1 MFSITCRHLVK
12 RFASNSVQGPVQAT
26 SLPPI
31 EDLSFEF
38 PAGKITAIIGQSGCG
53 KTTLLRMIA
62 GLETPDAGEIVFAD
76 EGAGDRP
83 RERRPVV
90 STVFQEPRLFPWLN
104 VRDNIGL
111 AVRSRPADEKKAL
124 IDETLET
131 VGLASAAFKMPHEL
145 SGGMAQR
152 VGMARALC
160 RHPDILLLD
169 EAFSALDALTREKL
183 RGEFIDIASRR
194 PMTTILVTHDVL
206 EAVLL
211 SSTVCKLEAGVISRT
226 WTIGA
231 PYPRRLGQQGLA
243 ELADGILASFFD
255 QHQTT
260 SLHNR
265 SF

>member
-1 MFSITCRHLVK
+1 MFSIACRHLTK
-12 RFASNSVQGPVQAT
+12 RFASSGRPAADKGSSVAT
-26 SLPPI
+26 EPAN
-31 EDLSFEF
+31 DLSFDF
-38 PAGKITAIIGQSGCG
+38 AAGKITAIVGQSGCG

-62 GLETPDAGEIVFAD
+62 GLEVPNAGEIVFCD
-76 EGAGDRP
+76 ETGAKRH
-83 RERRPVV
+83 PVI

-104 VRDNIGL
+104 VRDNIAL
-111 AVRSRPADEKKAL
+111 AVRSKPEAERNAL

-131 VGLASAAFKMPHEL
+131 VGLTQAAFKMPHEL

-183 RGEFIDIASRR
+183 RGEFIDIAARR

-211 SSTVCKLEAGVISRT
+211 SSTICKLEAGAVAQS
-226 WTIGA
+226 WTIEA
-231 PYPRRLGQQGLA
+231 PYPRRLGQPGLA
-243 ELADGILASFFD
+243 RLADGILASFFEEK
-255 QHQTT
+255 TNT
-260 SLHNR
+260 CLHNR
-265 SF
+265 TN